1 LTPQPIQYILC
12 LHPKSEGIHQML
24 TKLIAVVAI
33 THAIVVGIETLTD
46 ADIQGKKAEQEVRI
60 TSAIG

>member
-1 LTPQPIQYILC
+1 
-12 LHPKSEGIHQML
+12 ML

-33 THAIVVGIETLTD
+33 AHAIVVGIETFTD
-46 ADIQGKKAEQEVRI
+46 ADIQGKKAEPEVRI